1 MKFLQQSWPVWGGVL
16 LYAGAMLKFGLAT
29 ADEVPPV
36 PQWVWW
42 SINAAFIAT
51 FLVALQTLMIVR
63 RLDESKREN
72 PPPNDS
78 EDVL

>member
-29 ADEVPPV
+29 VGDEPPV

-42 SINAAFIAT
+42 SINAAFTAT

-63 RLDESKREN
+63 RLDESKRGS